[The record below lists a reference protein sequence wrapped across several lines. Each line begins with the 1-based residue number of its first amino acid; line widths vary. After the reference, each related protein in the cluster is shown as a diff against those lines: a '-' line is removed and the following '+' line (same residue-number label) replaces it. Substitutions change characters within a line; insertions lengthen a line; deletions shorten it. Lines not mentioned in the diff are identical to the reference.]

1 MAPPSPIT
9 CRPSAARHPLL
20 LRARARSPR
29 LDGAALGLRRA
40 LPPTREPL
48 VATRGIVAAAAEPWS
63 SARVRVWP
71 SRSRREAPPRC
82 AAAGQLAGHTGV
94 ARGAGMEVALASTAV
109 VAMGTG
115 NRVLYKLALVP
126 LRNYPFFLA
135 QLATFG
141 CVRTSLAAR
150 FARSQH

>member
-20 LRARARSPR
+20 LRARVPR
-29 LDGAALGLRRA
+29 IEGVALGLRRA
-40 LPPTREPL
+40 LPPTSEPL

-82 AAAGQLAGHTGV
+82 AVAGQLAGRTGV
-94 ARGAGMEVALASTAV
+94 GRGAGMEVALASAAV

-126 LRNYPFFLA
+126 LRDRASCTERRTRAASPA
-135 QLATFG
+135 ESRAAATAMG
-141 CVRTSLAAR
+141 CAS
-150 FARSQH
+150 

>member
-48 VATRGIVAAAAEPWS
+48 VATRGIVAAAAAAEPWP
-63 SARVRVWP
+63 SARVWVWP
-71 SRSRREAPPRC
+71 SRSRREA
-82 AAAGQLAGHTGV
+82 AAGQQVAGRTGV
-94 ARGAGMEVALASTAV
+94 GRGAGMEVALASAAV